1 MAKFGRRSVWIV
13 AGIGI
18 LVVLAMIP
26 TLMGTSGLTKASS
39 AATDT
44 SAPPCTT
51 STHPVLDVPSV
62 SDAQYAY
69 GGQSYLN
76 YSFSYDGFEVTYNS
90 SFGWTVT
97 ITVTQTSYGNWT
109 IEEQRTVAITILK
122 NVTTPEKS
130 FLYCFHA
137 QEIDLAFANITNQST
152 VYVNDQPV
160 PALGIVNASV
170 AVNGQVR
177 QTLNLTNSTGTYHAS
192 LNASAVANASVSFSP
207 SLGLVPL
214 NLTGV
219 CAWNSSATASY
230 GAAWNFSVAF
240 TEFNGT
246 SGSFSK
252 TGSLSGT
259 ATVYVMGHKF
269 APWHPFSDHQA
280 RVGVALF
287 VQGPF
292 NSYDGFILIPRGFDL
307 FGAASQPYDP
317 YGAGWAGISSEVLY
331 VSPGPGGLAI
341 TAADETF
348 FSADSVGFPPAAG
361 GPASS
366 PAVTGFSAPG
376 TTVYGQPMT
385 PAQAQSID
393 HALTSGTGL
402 SAGSAPGGDS
412 TRGSGASLGS
422 TAVASVLPLALVL
435 AAVAAVGATVA
446 VLAGRSYTRRP

>member
-1 MAKFGRRSVWIV
+1 MSKFGRRSVWIV

-26 TLMGTSGLTKASS
+26 SLLGTAGLTKASS

-44 SAPPCTT
+44 SSPPCVTT
-51 STHPVLDVPSV
+51 STHPVLDVSSS
-62 SDAQYAY
+62 SDTQYAY

-76 YSFSYDGFEVTYNS
+76 FSFSYDGFEVTYNS

-109 IEEQRTVAITILK
+109 VEEQRTVAVTILK
-122 NVTTPEKS
+122 NVTTPKKS

-137 QEIDLAFANITNQST
+137 QEEDLAFANITNQST

-192 LNASAVANASVSFSP
+192 LNASAVANASVAFSP

-219 CAWNSSATASY
+219 CEWNSSATASY

-240 TEFNGT
+240 AEFNGT
-246 SGSFSK
+246 TGSFSK
-252 TGSLSGT
+252 AGSLSGT
-259 ATVYVMGHKF
+259 VMVYVVGHKF
-269 APWHPFSDHQA
+269 SPWHLFSDDQA

-292 NSYDGFILIPRGFDL
+292 NSYDGFILIPKSFDL
-307 FGAASQPYDP
+307 FGATSQPYDS
-317 YGAGWAGISSEVLY
+317 YGSGWAGISSENLY

-348 FSADSVGFPPAAG
+348 FSADSVGFAPVVG

-366 PAVTGFSAPG
+366 PAGFSAPG

-385 PAQAQSID
+385 VAQAQTID
-393 HALTSGTGL
+393 HDITSGTGL

-412 TRGSGASLGS
+412 TSGSGGSLGS
-422 TAVASVLPLALVL
+422 KTAASALPLAIVL
-435 AAVAAVGATVA
+435 AAVAAMGGTVA
-446 VLAGRSYTRRP
+446 VLAARSYARRP